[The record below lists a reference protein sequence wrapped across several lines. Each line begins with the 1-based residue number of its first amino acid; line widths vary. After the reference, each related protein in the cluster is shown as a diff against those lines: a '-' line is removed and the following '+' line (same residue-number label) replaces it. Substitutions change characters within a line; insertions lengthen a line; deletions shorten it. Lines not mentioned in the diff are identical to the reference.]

1 MRTNNRLL
9 LSLLVPLTVFGQS
22 NVWAL
27 SVWTETDVP
36 YKKTFQ
42 ITGKEGGGYSITA
55 VVKPAGVTS
64 MPLSIIQDPEKRK
77 PETAPGNKGGQEGQA
92 ANQPGDKPPG
102 EKPPGGNDP
111 NQKPGENTAQQPPV
125 TKQEVEDITKKMAEQ
140 LQKQQEELAKQLQK
154 QQEELATQLQ
164 KQQEEAT
171 KQIAEQQ
178 RQANQQL
185 AEQQRQANQQLTEQ
199 QRQANQQMANQ
210 QQQMANAQAQANAQ
224 MQQGMNQLAQQAQ
237 QMAQQQM
244 IQQQRQ
250 QRQLARLFAQ
260 ARRDQMMRNFE
271 QAMFGNPNLMNQMNP
286 NTAQGIMGLVSQMM
300 QAASQMAGAM
310 RGGQG
315 QQGDQQNQQAA
326 QGPTAQEIAAELQKL
341 MGDKLST
348 DAAEKVLAAL
358 KETANAPSP
367 QALNEQMQEFTDLGK
382 RLQEAP
388 QSESPSRV
396 SSAADDLSVGP
407 NDYEGLAKLA
417 DKLAKGD
424 HRMTK
429 QFLEMSLDAAGRV
442 SSGNSYTSSE
452 KQKARDFALKLVT
465 RFKDLKQQVGSSS
478 ASDRSMRSALE
489 FDIDKCM
496 RINNETA

>member
-9 LSLLVPLTVFGQS
+9 LSLLVPLTLAGQS

-27 SVWTETDVP
+27 SIAPEAEQP
-36 YKKTFQ
+36 YKQTFQ

-55 VVKPAGVTS
+55 VVKPAGAQG
-64 MPLSIIQDPEKRK
+64 MPLSVIQPVDKRLPGTGQPPTGNPPDDK
-77 PETAPGNKGGQEGQA
+77 TATTDKDDKAGK
-92 ANQPGDKPPG
+92 KPPTE
-102 EKPPGGNDP
+102 EKP
-111 NQKPGENTAQQPPV
+111 NTAQQPV
-125 TKQEVEDITKKMAEQ
+125 TKQEVEDLTNKMAEQ

-154 QQEELATQLQ
+154 QQEELAKQLQ
-164 KQQEEAT
+164 KQQEEAAQ
-171 KQIAEQQ
+171 KMAQQQQEVEKRLQQQQQQAQQ
-178 RQANQQL
+178 RMAQAQQQANQQL
-185 AEQQRQANQQLTEQ
+185 ANQQQQLANQLAQQQAQNAQQQQQQLAQ
-199 QRQANQQMANQ
+199 LAQQ
-210 QQQMANAQAQANAQ
+210 QQQMAQA
-224 MQQGMNQLAQQAQ
+224 
-237 QMAQQQM
+237 QMAQQQ
-244 IQQQRQ
+244 QQQRQ
-250 QRQLARLFAQ
+250 LGRLFAQ

-286 NTAQGIMGLVSQMM
+286 NTAQGIMGLVNQMM
-300 QAASQMAGAM
+300 QTASQMAGQM

-315 QQGDQQNQQAA
+315 QQDGQQNQQVA

-341 MGDKLST
+341 IGDKLST

-358 KETANAPSP
+358 QESAKSPSP
-367 QALNEQMQEFTDLGK
+367 QALSEQMQEFTDLGNK
-382 RLQEAP
+382 LQP
-388 QSESPSRV
+388 SPESPSRV
-396 SSAADDLSVGP
+396 SSASDDLSVGP

-442 SSGNSYTSSE
+442 SGGGSYTSAE
-452 KQKARDFALKLVT
+452 KQKARQFALNLVS
-465 RFKDLKQQVGSSS
+465 RFKGLKEQMGSSS
-478 ASDRSMRSALE
+478 ASERSMRSALE

>member
-27 SVWTETDVP
+27 SIAPEQP

-55 VVKPAGVTS
+55 IVKPAGVTS
-64 MPLSIIQDPEKRK
+64 MPLSIIQDPEKV
-77 PETAPGNKGGQEGQA
+77 
-92 ANQPGDKPPG
+92 ANQGNQQGQNSDPAGKKPPT
-102 EKPPGGNDP
+102 NDDP
-111 NQKPGENTAQQPPV
+111 NQKPGEQGQKPGENTAQTPV

-154 QQEELATQLQ
+154 QQEELAKQLQ
-164 KQQEEAT
+164 KQQEDAAKQMAEA
-171 KQIAEQQ
+171 Q
-178 RQANQQL
+178 RQSNQQL

-199 QRQANQQMANQ
+199 QRQANQQLANQ
-210 QQQMANAQAQANAQ
+210 QQQVANQMANQQAQANAQ
-224 MQQGMNQLAQQAQ
+224 MQQQMNQLAQQAE

-244 IQQQRQ
+244 LQQQRQ

-300 QAASQMAGAM
+300 QAASQMAGNM
-310 RGGQG
+310 RGQG
-315 QQGDQQNQQAA
+315 QGDPQNQQVA

-341 MGDKLST
+341 LGDKLST

-367 QALNEQMQEFTDLGK
+367 QSLNEQMQEFTELGK

-407 NDYEGLAKLA
+407 NDYEGLARLA

-442 SSGNSYTSSE
+442 SSGNSYTSAE
-452 KQKARDFALKLVT
+452 RQKAREFALKLVA
-465 RFKDLKQQVGSSS
+465 RFKDLKEQVGSSS
-478 ASDRSMRSALE
+478 ASERSMRSALE